1 MALEGVGAHAGH
13 RVPAKL
19 RPLRVGQVAD
29 HEAQVVAD
37 RVLNPQAQTL
47 VREARGS
54 PLEQPRCRVRPL
66 RASAAKRLEGCVLRH
81 PRHSH
86 VAFLVGKGHGRGAA
100 SAALGGAK
108 LAMVE
113 EGLFAHEESG
123 VPRQEHAHVS
133 SIAEP

>member
-1 MALEGVGAHAGH
+1 MKVNDAV
-13 RVPAKL
+13 
-19 RPLRVGQVAD
+19 
-29 HEAQVVAD
+29 EAQFGSSEDELWWPATITQVWSNGDVD
-37 RVLNPQAQTL
+37 VLYDDGDVERQK
-47 VREARGS
+47 
-54 PLEQPRCRVRPL
+54 PRCRVRPL

-123 VPRQEHAHVS
+123 VPLQEHAHVS